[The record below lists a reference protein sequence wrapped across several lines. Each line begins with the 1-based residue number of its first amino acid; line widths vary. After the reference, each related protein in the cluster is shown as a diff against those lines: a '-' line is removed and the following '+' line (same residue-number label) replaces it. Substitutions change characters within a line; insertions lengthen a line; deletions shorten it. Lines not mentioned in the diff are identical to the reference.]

1 MTAADGGDAG
11 GPCFFFVDYGS
22 IEGHEEGVVH
32 ELPIQL
38 ENIHPLTDKWVRSV
52 LEFLDSTVV
61 DQTLLVTVS
70 RVEIGPNNQD
80 RYWGT
85 LTATRAGMDIWL
97 LLVKNGY
104 ARSEG

>member
-1 MTAADGGDAG
+1 M
-11 GPCFFFVDYGS
+11 CFCVDYGS

-38 ENIHPLTDKWVRSV
+38 ENIHPLTDKWERSV

>member
-1 MTAADGGDAG
+1 M
-11 GPCFFFVDYGS
+11 CFFVDYGS

>member
-1 MTAADGGDAG
+1 M
-11 GPCFFFVDYGS
+11 CFFVDYGS
-22 IEGHEEGVVH
+22 IEVIAIEDMRKELFMT
-32 ELPIQL
+32 ELPIQCFPLQL
-38 ENIHPLTDKWVRSV
+38 ENIHPLADKWERSV

>member
-1 MTAADGGDAG
+1 M
-11 GPCFFFVDYGS
+11 CFCVDYGS

>member
-1 MTAADGGDAG
+1 MFFCGLWFYRSGG
-11 GPCFFFVDYGS
+11 YRR
-22 IEGHEEGVVH
+22 HEEGVVH
-32 ELPIQL
+32 DRVADTVFPIQL
-38 ENIHPLTDKWVRSV
+38 ENIHPLTDKWERSV

-85 LTATRAGMDIWL
+85 LTTRAGMDIWL

>member
-1 MTAADGGDAG
+1 M
-11 GPCFFFVDYGS
+11 DYGS
-22 IEGHEEGVVH
+22 IEVVDIEYMRKELFLT
-32 ELPIQL
+32 ELPIQCFSLQL
-38 ENIHPLTDKWVRSV
+38 ENIHPLTDKWERSV